1 MHKAAKKAFD
11 DLGLKKLPT
20 IRSLRAEYAALL
32 VEKKQT
38 YATFRQAREE
48 MRQLLKAKANVELLL
63 GIDEKEAA
71 HDKAVPV
78 EQRR

>member
-32 VEKKQT
+32 AEKKQT
-38 YATFRQAREE
+38 YATFRRAMEE

-63 GIDEKEAA
+63 GIDEKEEA
-71 HDKAVPV
+71 HDKEIPV
-78 EQRR
+78 EQR

>member
-1 MHKAAKKAFD
+1 
-11 DLGLKKLPT
+11 
-20 IRSLRAEYAALL
+20 
-32 VEKKQT
+32 
-38 YATFRQAREE
+38 

-71 HDKAVPV
+71 HDKEVPV